1 MLSNEV
7 FNGIA
12 ICLGIEMKHLSI
24 GLLTASLVLATVAA
38 NAGDMGRLHGYA
50 QGPSSSS
57 KSLPLST
64 AIVIVDDKKKIQN
77 YGRLSAY
84 DMPKAIAGQLKTMPV
99 LAGMKQ
105 FRPVKNTEGLGR
117 LNGYGE
123 EVEDDFFNTFDTTN
137 MAVWH

>member
-1 MLSNEV
+1 
-7 FNGIA
+7 
-12 ICLGIEMKHLSI
+12 MKHLSI

-50 QGPSSSS
+50 QGPSASS

-64 AIVIVDDKKKIQN
+64 VVVIVDDKKKIQN

-84 DMPKAIAGQLKTMPV
+84 DMPQRATAGQRKTMPV

-105 FRPVKNTEGLGR
+105 FKPVKNTEGLGR

-123 EVEDDFFNTFDTTN
+123 AEDDFFNIFDTTN